1 LSAQHR
7 DDPVTRETVWRVY
20 QMPED
25 LREAMR
31 QRRLTQGLTVREL
44 VADSLEEL
52 PGLRAL
58 LREHLPRPSG
68 DLRPIRLP
76 LTEELLEQL
85 RAAGEEVGLPAT
97 RLLLACLAR
106 AARRKRRRRGRA
118 PEAFPAPT
126 TTPAP
131 EESTPRRGRRRRGV
145 PPEEPAAASA
155 PVEAEGTHLLPTA
168 ESHPA
173 LPPEEIPASKPRGR
187 RRRVTPA
194 APAAPDETSLSPEK
208 LHKALP
214 GDPRPEEVTGGDP
227 GAPSLR
233 DED

>member
-1 LSAQHR
+1 
-7 DDPVTRETVWRVY
+7 
-20 QMPED
+20 MPED

-44 VADSLEEL
+44 VANSLEEL

-85 RAAGEEVGLPAT
+85 RAAGEEVGLPAA

-118 PEAFPAPT
+118 PEVSPAPPA
-126 TTPAP
+126 TPTP
-131 EESTPRRGRRRRGV
+131 EESTPRRGRRRKMT
-145 PPEEPAAASA
+145 PAQADEASA
-155 PVEAEGTHLLPTA
+155 PVEAEGTHLPPTA
-168 ESHPA
+168 EEHPA
-173 LPPEEIPASKPRGR
+173 LPPEEISASKPRGR
-187 RRRVTPA
+187 RRRVGPPAGRSTTTPVE
-194 APAAPDETSLSPEK
+194 PAGLPLSSEN
-208 LHKALP
+208 LP
-214 GDPRPEEVTGGDP
+214 GELRLEEAGGEELSELSSP
-227 GAPSLR
+227 Q
-233 DED
+233 DEA